1 MSFNISHSNTLPVL
15 KTSKFLE
22 KFKNKI
28 STVGKEGVANAL
40 SNVSNTV
47 NLSSNRPLTKKNL
60 SAWKDVYEEC
70 KFLIY
75 KIIQLI
81 EISNIQMK

>member
-1 MSFNISHSNTLPVL
+1 MSKKNIGENVVLYGNNTLPML

-28 STVGKEGVANAL
+28 SVVGKEGVADAL

-47 NLSSNRPLTKKNL
+47 NISNSRPLTKKNL

-70 KFLIY
+70 KLIY
-75 KIIQLI
+75 YR
-81 EISNIQMK
+81 